1 MYGLTPEGLRAVE
14 DIAARNGVGTEAAA
28 TLLRALVQGGGTQAQ
43 FSHPELGGM
52 GQWSQGGMIMVGDMF
67 NQGLKYRVDALCNEL
82 SALLR
87 QQSVF
92 LPVPQAS
99 QSQSQSQSNG
109 NGNGVSLFVSGANG
123 SGSWWPAEFG
133 SPNST
138 GSQNDLRYAWFQG
151 TQRLAIQQG
160 GRLRVYDTGNH
171 LISGFGQQQGN
182 DQSITFV
189 SQFGVVR
196 VADLPEIIA
205 EPSRPAEA
213 TPPEVPAPTVT
224 VPPTTASSDFSQPRP
239 VPAAPANS
247 DEIFKVLERLA
258 ELHQKGIVTA
268 EEFAAKKAELL
279 ARL

>member
-92 LPVPQAS
+92 LPVPQAA
-99 QSQSQSQSNG
+99 QSQSQSNG
-109 NGNGVSLFVSGANG
+109 NHNGNGVSLFVSGAG
-123 SGSWWPAEFG
+123 ASWWPAELG

-138 GSQNDLRYAWFQG
+138 GAQNDLRYAWFQG

-196 VADLPEIIA
+196 VADLPEITA
-205 EPSRPAEA
+205 ETPHPAEA
-213 TPPEVPAPTVT
+213 TPSEPPAPTVT
-224 VPPTTASSDFSQPRP
+224 VPPMASDNPQPRP
-239 VPAAPANS
+239 TPAAPANS

-279 ARL
+279 SRL

>member
-1 MYGLTPEGLRAVE
+1 MYGLTPEALSAVE
-14 DIAARNGVGTEAAA
+14 DIAARNGVSTEAAA

-43 FSHPELGGM
+43 FSHPDLGGM

-82 SALLR
+82 AGLLR
-87 QQSVF
+87 QQPQVF
-92 LPVPQAS
+92 ELPRAT
-99 QSQSQSQSNG
+99 QSQSQSGSTG
-109 NGNGVSLFVSGANG
+109 NSGVSLFVSVKIGF
-123 SGSWWPAEFG
+123 GSWWPAELG

-138 GSQNDLRYAWFQG
+138 GAQNDLRYAWFQG

-171 LISGFGQQQGN
+171 MISGFGQQQGN
-182 DQSITFV
+182 DQSITFT

-196 VADLPEIIA
+196 VADLPEVVA
-205 EPSRPAEA
+205 EASRPVE
-213 TPPEVPAPTVT
+213 
-224 VPPTTASSDFSQPRP
+224 
-239 VPAAPANS
+239 PAAPQPFVAPAAAVEAYQPPAPAPVAAANS
-247 DEIFKVLERLA
+247 DEIFKTLERLA
-258 ELHQKGIVTA
+258 DLHQKGIVTA